1 MDERV
6 QKIKDIIITRGIGMF
21 LECLNSPRRHV
32 LVDLIQTIKAKAA
45 KPITLYESMEI
56 ELEDHDESVE
66 LEDAHENKKE
76 GKKILKSKYNNFTIP
91 TTSDE
96 EGDEYNPLLDRSNRT
111 KRKKKARNYN
121 KKRKA
126 KCATKQKGAKLVKC
140 NICMKVLKST
150 SLKSHC
156 RIHSGEKPWQCRFC
170 SSKYRTWTAANCHT
184 AKVHGYDK
192 KHPDAKPIK
201 AFV

>member
-32 LVDLIQTIKAKAA
+32 LIDLIQTIKLK
-45 KPITLYESMEI
+45 
-56 ELEDHDESVE
+56 
-66 LEDAHENKKE
+66 EDAHENKKE

-96 EGDEYNPLLDRSNRT
+96 DEGDEYNPLLDRSNRT